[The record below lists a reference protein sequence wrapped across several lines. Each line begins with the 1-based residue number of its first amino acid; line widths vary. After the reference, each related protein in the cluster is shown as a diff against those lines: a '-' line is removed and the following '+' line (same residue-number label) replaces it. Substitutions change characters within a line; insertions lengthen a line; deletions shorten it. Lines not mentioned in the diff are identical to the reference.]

1 MKRPSF
7 RSNISRWIKIYH
19 SINIVSR
26 NIDRSIEA
34 RWFLTSMIA
43 RWMKAFSSRL
53 RLDLIEFQLRRRK
66 FRGGPPRYL
75 IFLRRFR
82 MRVRRGLKGTPRVT
96 TFLGHR
102 LTNEKREKFV
112 FFFFLHSSLIAS
124 SRKHDGSSTRDYQLL
139 LLLSSQAT
147 RFLDLYKQNKSIYNH
162 RIYISR
168 LGLFGIIEVWKK
180 KKKK

>member
-102 LTNEKREKFV
+102 LTNEKRVKFV
-112 FFFFLHSSLIAS
+112 FFFFFTFFSYCFLA
-124 SRKHDGSSTRDYQLL
+124 KTRWIVHER
-139 LLLSSQAT
+139 LS
-147 RFLDLYKQNKSIYNH
+147 I
-162 RIYISR
+162 II
-168 LGLFGIIEVWKK
+168 IIEPGDAILRFIQAK
-180 KKKK
+180 

>member
-112 FFFFLHSSLIAS
+112 FFFFYI
-124 SRKHDGSSTRDYQLL
+124 LL
-139 LLLSSQAT
+139 LLLPRENT
-147 RFLDLYKQNKSIYNH
+147 MDRP
-162 RIYISR
+162 RE
-168 LGLFGIIEVWKK
+168 IINYYYYRARRRDS
-180 KKKK
+180 

>member
-112 FFFFLHSSLIAS
+112 FFFFFYI
-124 SRKHDGSSTRDYQLL
+124 LL
-139 LLLSSQAT
+139 LLLPRENT
-147 RFLDLYKQNKSIYNH
+147 MDRP
-162 RIYISR
+162 RE
-168 LGLFGIIEVWKK
+168 IINYYYYYRARRRDS
-180 KKKK
+180 

>member
-112 FFFFLHSSLIAS
+112 FFFFYI
-124 SRKHDGSSTRDYQLL
+124 LL
-139 LLLSSQAT
+139 LLLPRENT
-147 RFLDLYKQNKSIYNH
+147 MDRP
-162 RIYISR
+162 RE
-168 LGLFGIIEVWKK
+168 IINYYYYYRARRRDS
-180 KKKK
+180 

>member
-7 RSNISRWIKIYH
+7 RSNISRWIKIYL
-19 SINIVSR
+19 SI

-112 FFFFLHSSLIAS
+112 FFFFFYI
-124 SRKHDGSSTRDYQLL
+124 LL
-139 LLLSSQAT
+139 LLLPRENT
-147 RFLDLYKQNKSIYNH
+147 MDRP
-162 RIYISR
+162 RE
-168 LGLFGIIEVWKK
+168 IINYYYYRARRRDS
-180 KKKK
+180 

>member
-112 FFFFLHSSLIAS
+112 FFFFFYI
-124 SRKHDGSSTRDYQLL
+124 LL
-139 LLLSSQAT
+139 LLLPRENT
-147 RFLDLYKQNKSIYNH
+147 MDRP
-162 RIYISR
+162 RE
-168 LGLFGIIEVWKK
+168 IINYYYYRVRRRDS
-180 KKKK
+180 

>member
-112 FFFFLHSSLIAS
+112 FFFFYI
-124 SRKHDGSSTRDYQLL
+124 LL
-139 LLLSSQAT
+139 LLLPRENT
-147 RFLDLYKQNKSIYNH
+147 MDRP
-162 RIYISR
+162 RE
-168 LGLFGIIEVWKK
+168 IINYYYYRVRRRDS
-180 KKKK
+180 

>member
-7 RSNISRWIKIYH
+7 RSNISRWIKIYL
-19 SINIVSR
+19 SI

-112 FFFFLHSSLIAS
+112 FFFFYI
-124 SRKHDGSSTRDYQLL
+124 LL
-139 LLLSSQAT
+139 LLLPRENTMA
-147 RFLDLYKQNKSIYNH
+147 RP
-162 RIYISR
+162 RE
-168 LGLFGIIEVWKK
+168 IINYYYYRVRRRDS
-180 KKKK
+180 

>member
-112 FFFFLHSSLIAS
+112 FFFFFYI
-124 SRKHDGSSTRDYQLL
+124 LL
-139 LLLSSQAT
+139 LLLPRENT
-147 RFLDLYKQNKSIYNH
+147 MDRP
-162 RIYISR
+162 RE
-168 LGLFGIIEVWKK
+168 IINYYYYRARRRDS
-180 KKKK
+180 